1 MKEPRQRDRGAA
13 SAPGVGSLV
22 RAPALALVALLAIL
36 AANVA
41 TAYWHIGG
49 YQFAL
54 NVVLALVSVVLIGI
68 FFMELRKEGPLNRLC
83 AAAGFAWL
91 VIFLVLTFGDY
102 VTRVLLPF

>member
-1 MKEPRQRDRGAA
+1 MKDRRQRDTA
-13 SAPGVGSLV
+13 SRQAPSIRSLIRAPG
-22 RAPALALVALLAIL
+22 LALVALLAIL

-49 YQFAL
+49 YQFSL
-54 NVVLALVSVVLIGI
+54 NVILALASVVLIGF

-83 AAAGFAWL
+83 AAAGFTWL
-91 VIFLVLTFGDY
+91 ALFLMLTFGDY